1 MKKYSMNKII
11 KIEKIG
17 EVITVIYE
25 DGIKFI
31 SKDDVIFE
39 KNLINEN
46 DQPIIDHC
54 I

>member
-1 MKKYSMNKII
+1 MNKII

-25 DGIKFI
+25 DGTQFI